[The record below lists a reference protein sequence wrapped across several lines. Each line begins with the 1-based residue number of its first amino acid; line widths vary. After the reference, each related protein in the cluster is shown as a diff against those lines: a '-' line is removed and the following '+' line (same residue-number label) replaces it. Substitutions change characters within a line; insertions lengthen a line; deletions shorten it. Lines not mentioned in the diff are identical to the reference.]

1 MNRIDLR
8 NNIKSAMRAL
18 TDPQDYSWREDAL
31 AKRTGWKP
39 LAFQYAM
46 SDRTH
51 CLKIREPDGA
61 LCFAPY
67 VSLRSLCRPLFV
79 LAGAAAVVMLLS
91 FGIEPFHRVFFG
103 FPILYLPLLIVMTGA
118 AAAGLVLR
126 SVKPMQIVFDISRQI
141 FYKTKQSLSADTDY
155 TGLETAVPYAD
166 IGALQLLRIW
176 SGNGNQ
182 DYYQLNIIR
191 KNAKRVN
198 VITEGGYEMLLDEAG
213 SIASILQIPLWDDVN
228 SPGVKIQ
235 EWPIKYAKE

>member
-1 MNRIDLR
+1 MSHIDFR

-39 LAFQYAM
+39 LSFQYAM
-46 SDRTH
+46 SNRTH

-67 VSLRSLCRPLFV
+67 VSLRSLRWPLLA

-91 FGIEPFHRVFFG
+91 LGVEPFHRVFFG
-103 FPILYLPLLIVMTGA
+103 FPILYLPLLIVMAGA
-118 AAAGLVLR
+118 AVAGLALR
-126 SVKPMQIVFDISRQI
+126 NVKPMQIVFDISRQI
-141 FYKTKQSLSADTDY
+141 FYKTRQSLSVDTDDA
-155 TGLETAVPYAD
+155 GLETAVPFAD

-176 SGNGNQ
+176 SGNSNQ
-182 DYYQLNIIR
+182 DYYQLNLVR

-198 VITEGGYEMLLDEAG
+198 VITEGGYEMLLDEAV
-213 SIASILQIPLWDDVN
+213 SIARILQIPLWDDVN

-235 EWPIKYAKE
+235 EWPIEYAKE